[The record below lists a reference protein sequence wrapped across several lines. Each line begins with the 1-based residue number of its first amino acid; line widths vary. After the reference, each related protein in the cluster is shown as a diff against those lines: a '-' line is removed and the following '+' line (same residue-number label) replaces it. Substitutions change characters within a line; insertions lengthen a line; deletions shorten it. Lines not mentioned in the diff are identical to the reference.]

1 VKSPMVS
8 IVVPLY
14 NKEKYIL
21 QCLLSIANQDFK
33 DWECIIVDDGSTDKS
48 IFLVEKFI
56 LQTPG
61 NWKILSK
68 QNGGPSS
75 ARNFGIQNSIGH
87 FIAFI
92 DSDDVWLPNKLSRQL
107 EILLDAPTAL
117 MSLTDYVIVEEDGS
131 KIKVVRNSKE
141 PQLLGKWLNMRG
153 FGGLVESTGL
163 VRQSVFMA
171 DLFFDE
177 NLGTGEGLDFMLR
190 VAQLGDFIVVPEFL
204 TIYRL
209 SEGQLHKNQEMIQRN
224 SRILA
229 QKFAD
234 SEVEFEKVNKL
245 QNAYFELSSLRSLPK
260 PKIVMFLLK
269 RVAHFDFK
277 TQAMAGSI
285 LFRNIKAKVVSRKTR
300 SRIKFTMAQL
310 TTRVVNLLP

>member
-1 VKSPMVS
+1 MKSTMVS

-33 DWECIIVDDGSTDKS
+33 DWECIIVDDGSTDES
-48 IFLVEKFI
+48 IFLVKKFI

-61 NWKILSK
+61 NWKVLSK

-75 ARNFGIQNSIGH
+75 ARNYGIRNSIGQ
-87 FIAFI
+87 FVAFI

-107 EILLDAPTAL
+107 EILFNAPNAL
-117 MSLTDYVIVEEDGS
+117 MSLTDYVIVEEDCS

-141 PQLLGKWLNMRG
+141 PQLLSKWLNMRG

-163 VRQSVFMA
+163 VRQGVFEA
-171 DLFFDE
+171 GHFFDE

-209 SEGQLHKNQEMIQRN
+209 SEGQLHKNQEMVQRN

-229 QKFAD
+229 QKFAN

-285 LFRNIKAKVVSRKTR
+285 LFRNIKAKVVSGKTR
-300 SRIKFTMAQL
+300 RRIKFTMAQL
-310 TTRVVNLLP
+310 TARVVNLLP

>member
-1 VKSPMVS
+1 MKSPMVS

-33 DWECIIVDDGSTDKS
+33 DWECIIVDDGSTDES
-48 IFLVEKFI
+48 IFLVKKFI

-61 NWKILSK
+61 NWKVLSK

-75 ARNFGIQNSIGH
+75 ARNYGIRNSIGQ
-87 FIAFI
+87 FVAFI

-107 EILLDAPTAL
+107 EILFNAPNAL
-117 MSLTDYVIVEEDGS
+117 MSLTDYVIVEEDCS

-141 PQLLGKWLNMRG
+141 PQLLSKWLNMRG

-163 VRQSVFMA
+163 VRQGVFEA
-171 DLFFDE
+171 SLFFDE

-209 SEGQLHKNQEMIQRN
+209 SEGQLHKNQEMVQRN

-300 SRIKFTMAQL
+300 RRIKFTMAQL
-310 TTRVVNLLP
+310 TARVVNLLP

>member
-1 VKSPMVS
+1 MKSPLVS
-8 IVVPLY
+8 IVVPLF

-33 DWECIIVDDGSTDKS
+33 DWECIIVDDGSTDQSK
-48 IFLVEKFI
+48 FLVEKFI
-56 LQTPG
+56 RQTPG
-61 NWKILSK
+61 NWKVLSK

-75 ARNFGIQNSIGH
+75 ARNFGIRNSIGH

-107 EILLDAPTAL
+107 EILLNAPTAL
-117 MSLTDYVIVEEDGS
+117 MSLTDYVIVEEDSS

-141 PQLLGKWLNMRG
+141 PQLLSKWLNMRG

-171 DLFFDE
+171 DLVFDE

-190 VAQLGDFIVVPEFL
+190 VAQLGDFLVVSEFL

-209 SEGQLHKNQEMIQRN
+209 SEGQLHKNQEMVQKN

-229 QKFAD
+229 QKFAG
-234 SEVEFEKVNKL
+234 SEVDLERINKL
-245 QNAYFELSSLRSLPK
+245 QRAYFELSSLRSLPK
-260 PKIVMFLLK
+260 PKIVLFLLK
-269 RVAHFDFK
+269 RVAYFDFK
-277 TQAMAGSI
+277 THAMAGSI

-300 SRIKFTMAQL
+300 RRIKFTMAQL
-310 TTRVVNLLP
+310 TIRVVNLLP

>member
-1 VKSPMVS
+1 MKTPTVS
-8 IVVPLY
+8 IVVPLF

-21 QCLLSIANQDFK
+21 QCLLSIANQSFK
-33 DWECIIVDDGSTDKS
+33 DWECIIVDDGSTDDS

-56 LQTPG
+56 LRTPG
-61 NWKILSK
+61 NWKVISK

-75 ARNFGIQNSIGH
+75 ARNYGIRNSIGR
-87 FIAFI
+87 FVAFI

-107 EILLDAPTAL
+107 EILLNAPNAL
-117 MSLTDYVIVEEDGS
+117 MSLTDYVIVEKDCS

-163 VRQSVFMA
+163 VRQGVFEKS
-171 DLFFDE
+171 LFFDE

-190 VAQLGDFIVVPEFL
+190 VAQFGDFIVVPEFL

-209 SEGQLHKNQEMIQRN
+209 SDGQLHKNQELVQWN

-229 QKFAD
+229 QKFAH

-245 QNAYFELSSLRSLPK
+245 QNAYFELSSLRNLPK
-260 PKIVMFLLK
+260 SKIFMFLLN

-277 TQAMAGSI
+277 THAMASSI
-285 LFRNIKAKVVSRKTR
+285 LFRNIKAKVVSSKTR
-300 SRIKFTMAQL
+300 RRIKFAMAQL
-310 TTRVVNLLP
+310 TAQVVNLLP

>member
-1 VKSPMVS
+1 MKSPMVS

-33 DWECIIVDDGSTDKS
+33 DWECIIVDDGSTDES
-48 IFLVEKFI
+48 IFLVKKFI

-61 NWKILSK
+61 NWKVLSK

-75 ARNFGIQNSIGH
+75 ARNYGIRNSIGQ
-87 FIAFI
+87 FVAFI

-107 EILLDAPTAL
+107 EILFNAPNAL
-117 MSLTDYVIVEEDGS
+117 MSLTDYVIVEEDCS

-141 PQLLGKWLNMRG
+141 PQLLSKWLNMRG

-190 VAQLGDFIVVPEFL
+190 VAQIGDFIVVPEFL

-209 SEGQLHKNQEMIQRN
+209 SEGQLHKNQEMVQRN

-229 QKFAD
+229 QSFSD

-260 PKIVMFLLK
+260 PKIVLFLLK
-269 RVAHFDFK
+269 RVAYFDFK
-277 TQAMAGSI
+277 THAMASSI

-300 SRIKFTMAQL
+300 RRIKFTMAQL

>member
-1 VKSPMVS
+1 MKSTMVS

-33 DWECIIVDDGSTDKS
+33 DWECIIVDDGSTDES
-48 IFLVEKFI
+48 IFLVKKFI

-61 NWKILSK
+61 NWKVLSK
-68 QNGGPSS
+68 HNGGPSS
-75 ARNFGIQNSIGH
+75 ARNYGIRNSIGQ
-87 FIAFI
+87 FVAFI

-107 EILLDAPTAL
+107 EILFNAPNAL
-117 MSLTDYVIVEEDGS
+117 MSLTDYVIVEEDCS

-141 PQLLGKWLNMRG
+141 PQLLSKWLNMRG

-163 VRQSVFMA
+163 VRQGVFEA
-171 DLFFDE
+171 GHFFDE

-209 SEGQLHKNQEMIQRN
+209 SEGQLHKNQEMVQRN

-229 QKFAD
+229 QKFAN

-285 LFRNIKAKVVSRKTR
+285 LFRNIKAKVVSGKTR
-300 SRIKFTMAQL
+300 RRIKFTMAQL
-310 TTRVVNLLP
+310 TARVVNLLP

>member
-1 VKSPMVS
+1 MKSTMVS

-33 DWECIIVDDGSTDKS
+33 DWECIIVDDGSTDES
-48 IFLVEKFI
+48 IFLVKKFI

-61 NWKILSK
+61 NWKVLSK

-75 ARNFGIQNSIGH
+75 ARNYGIRNSIGQ
-87 FIAFI
+87 FVAFI
-92 DSDDVWLPNKLSRQL
+92 DSDDVWVPNKLSRQL
-107 EILLDAPTAL
+107 EILFNAPNAL
-117 MSLTDYVIVEEDGS
+117 MSLTDYVIVEEDCS

-141 PQLLGKWLNMRG
+141 PQLLSKWLNMRG

-163 VRQSVFMA
+163 VRQSVFEA
-171 DLFFDE
+171 SLFFDE

-209 SEGQLHKNQEMIQRN
+209 SEGQLHKNQEMVQRN

-300 SRIKFTMAQL
+300 RRIKFTMAQL
-310 TTRVVNLLP
+310 TARVVNLLP

>member
-1 VKSPMVS
+1 
-8 IVVPLY
+8 VVPLY

-33 DWECIIVDDGSTDKS
+33 DWECIIIDDGSTDES

-61 NWKILSK
+61 NWRVLSK

-75 ARNFGIQNSIGH
+75 ARNYGIRNSIGQ

-92 DSDDVWLPNKLSRQL
+92 DSDDVWLPNKLSCQL
-107 EILLDAPTAL
+107 EILLNAPTAL
-117 MSLTDYVIVEEDGS
+117 MSLTDYVIVDEDGS

-141 PQLLGKWLNMRG
+141 PQLLSKWLNMRG

-163 VRQSVFMA
+163 VRQCVFEES
-171 DLFFDE
+171 LLFDE

-209 SEGQLHKNQEMIQRN
+209 SEGQLHKNQEMVQGN

-234 SEVEFEKVNKL
+234 SEIELEKVNKL

-260 PKIVMFLLK
+260 PKIVIFLLK

-277 TQAMAGSI
+277 IHAMAGSI

-300 SRIKFTMAQL
+300 GRIKFTMAQL
-310 TTRVVNLLP
+310 TTRIVNLLP

>member
-1 VKSPMVS
+1 MKSPMVS
-8 IVVPLY
+8 IVVPLF

-21 QCLLSIANQDFK
+21 QCLLSIANQDFT
-33 DWECIIVDDGSTDKS
+33 DWECIIVDDGSTDQS
-48 IFLVEKFI
+48 NFLVEKFI

-61 NWKILSK
+61 NWKVLSK

-75 ARNFGIQNSIGH
+75 ARNFGIRNSIGQ
-87 FIAFI
+87 FVAFI

-107 EILLDAPTAL
+107 EILRNAPTAL
-117 MSLTDYVIVEEDGS
+117 MSLTDYVIVEEDSS

-141 PQLLGKWLNMRG
+141 PQLLSKWLNMRG

-163 VRQSVFMA
+163 VRQSVFRA
-171 DLFFDE
+171 DLVFDE

-190 VAQLGDFIVVPEFL
+190 VAQLGDFLVVSEFL

-209 SEGQLHKNQEMIQRN
+209 SEGQLHKNQEMVQKN
-224 SRILA
+224 SKILA
-229 QKFAD
+229 QKFAG
-234 SEVEFEKVNKL
+234 SEVELERINKL
-245 QNAYFELSSLRSLPK
+245 QRAYFELSSLRSLPK
-260 PKIVMFLLK
+260 PKIVLFLLK
-269 RVAHFDFK
+269 RVAYFDFK
-277 TQAMAGSI
+277 THAMAVSI

-300 SRIKFTMAQL
+300 RRIKFTMAQL

>member
-1 VKSPMVS
+1 MKSPMVS

-33 DWECIIVDDGSTDKS
+33 DWECIIVDDGSTDES
-48 IFLVEKFI
+48 IFLVKKFI

-61 NWKILSK
+61 NWKVLSK

-75 ARNFGIQNSIGH
+75 ARNYGIRNSIGQ
-87 FIAFI
+87 FVAFI

-107 EILLDAPTAL
+107 EILFNAPNAL
-117 MSLTDYVIVEEDGS
+117 MSLTDYVIVEEDCS

-141 PQLLGKWLNMRG
+141 PQLLSKWLNMRG

-163 VRQSVFMA
+163 VRQGVFEA
-171 DLFFDE
+171 SLFFDE

-209 SEGQLHKNQEMIQRN
+209 SEGQLHKNQEMVQRN

-285 LFRNIKAKVVSRKTR
+285 LFRNIKAKVVSGKTR
-300 SRIKFTMAQL
+300 RRIKFTMAQL
-310 TTRVVNLLP
+310 TARVVNLLP

>member
-1 VKSPMVS
+1 MKSPMVS

-14 NKEKYIL
+14 NKEKYVL

-33 DWECIIVDDGSTDKS
+33 NWECIIVDDGSTDQS
-48 IFLVEKFI
+48 ISLVEEFI
-56 LQTPG
+56 LQAPG

-75 ARNFGIQNSIGH
+75 ARNYGIRNSIGQ
-87 FIAFI
+87 FIAFV

-107 EILLDAPTAL
+107 EILLNAPTAL
-117 MSLTDYVIVEEDGS
+117 MSLTDYVILEEDCS
-131 KIKVVRNSKE
+131 KIRVVRNSKE
-141 PQLLGKWLNMRG
+141 PLLLSKWLNMRG

-163 VRQSVFMA
+163 VRQSVFKESF
-171 DLFFDE
+171 FFDE

-190 VAQLGDFIVVPEFL
+190 LAQLGDFIVVPDLL

-209 SEGQLHKNQEMIQRN
+209 SEGQLHKNEEMIQRN
-224 SRILA
+224 SKILA
-229 QKFAD
+229 QKFAGG
-234 SEVEFEKVNKL
+234 EVELESLNKL
-245 QNAYFELSSLRSLPK
+245 QKSYFELSALRSLPK
-260 PKIVMFLLK
+260 AKIVMFLLK

-277 TQAMAGSI
+277 IHAMACSI

-300 SRIKFTMAQL
+300 RRIKFTMAQL
-310 TTRVVNLLP
+310 TARVVNLLP

>member
-1 VKSPMVS
+1 MKSPMVS

-33 DWECIIVDDGSTDKS
+33 DWECIIVDDGSTDES
-48 IFLVEKFI
+48 IFLVKKFI

-61 NWKILSK
+61 NWKVLSK

-75 ARNFGIQNSIGH
+75 ARNYGIRNSIGQ
-87 FIAFI
+87 FVAFI
-92 DSDDVWLPNKLSRQL
+92 DSDDVWVPNKLSRQL
-107 EILLDAPTAL
+107 EILFNAPNAL
-117 MSLTDYVIVEEDGS
+117 MSLTDYVIVEEDCS

-141 PQLLGKWLNMRG
+141 PQLLSKWLNMRG

-163 VRQSVFMA
+163 VRQGVFEA
-171 DLFFDE
+171 SLFFDE

-209 SEGQLHKNQEMIQRN
+209 SEGQLHKNQEMVQRN

-277 TQAMAGSI
+277 T
-285 LFRNIKAKVVSRKTR
+285 
-300 SRIKFTMAQL
+300 FTLL
-310 TTRVVNLLP
+310 TG

>member
-1 VKSPMVS
+1 MKSPMVS

-33 DWECIIVDDGSTDKS
+33 DWECIIVDDGSTDES
-48 IFLVEKFI
+48 IFLVKKFI

-61 NWKILSK
+61 NWKVLSK

-75 ARNFGIQNSIGH
+75 ARNYGIRNSIGQ
-87 FIAFI
+87 FVAFI

-107 EILLDAPTAL
+107 EVLFNAPNAL
-117 MSLTDYVIVEEDGS
+117 MSLTDYVIVEEDCS

-141 PQLLGKWLNMRG
+141 PQLLSKWLNMRG

-163 VRQSVFMA
+163 VRQGVFEA
-171 DLFFDE
+171 SLFFDE

-209 SEGQLHKNQEMIQRN
+209 SEGQLHKNQEMVQRN

-277 TQAMAGSI
+277 TQTMAGSI

-300 SRIKFTMAQL
+300 RRIKFTMAQL
-310 TTRVVNLLP
+310 TARVVNLLP

>member
-1 VKSPMVS
+1 MKSPMVS

-33 DWECIIVDDGSTDKS
+33 DWECIIVDDGSNDQS

-61 NWKILSK
+61 NWKVLRK

-75 ARNFGIQNSIGH
+75 ARNHGIRNSIGM

-107 EILLDAPTAL
+107 KILSNTPTAL
-117 MSLTDYVIVEEDGS
+117 MSLTDYVIMEGDSS

-141 PQLLGKWLNMRG
+141 RRLLSKWLNMRG

-163 VRQSVFMA
+163 VRQKVFKA

-177 NLGTGEGLDFMLR
+177 SLGTGEGLDFMLR
-190 VAQLGDFIVVPEFL
+190 VAELGDFIVLPEFL

-209 SEGQLHKNQEMIQRN
+209 SEGQLHKNQEMVKKN
-224 SRILA
+224 SKLLA
-229 QKFAD
+229 QKFAG
-234 SEVEFEKVNKL
+234 SKVEFEKVNKL
-245 QNAYFELSSLRSLPK
+245 QNAYFELSSLRNLSK
-260 PKIVMFLLK
+260 GKIFIFLLK
-269 RVAHFDFK
+269 RVSHLDLK
-277 TQAMAGSI
+277 IHAMAGSI
-285 LFRNIKAKVVSRKTR
+285 LFRNIKAKMLSRKTKG
-300 SRIKFTMAQL
+300 RIKFTMAQL